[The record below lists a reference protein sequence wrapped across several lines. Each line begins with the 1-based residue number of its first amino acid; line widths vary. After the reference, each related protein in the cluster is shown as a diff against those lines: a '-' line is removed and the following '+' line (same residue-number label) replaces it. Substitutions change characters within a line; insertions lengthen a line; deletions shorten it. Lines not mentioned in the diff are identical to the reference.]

1 MKRLIINAD
10 DFGYDEGVGR
20 GIIELAQAGLITS
33 TSCMTNM
40 PAWPQAAAH
49 LREHKDLGAGVHL
62 VFNEGRPILPIEQV
76 PALVGADG
84 QFLNDSQI
92 LRSLR
97 PGTTAQ
103 LRAEFCAQIE
113 RFVADVGRLPDHLDN
128 HCAVSY
134 TRPDRFKVTLEL
146 AQDYNLPIRVPFG
159 DDLEEQATFLAQRN
173 ALPHWMVRWLGA
185 YFRRRIDRAGIGRP
199 NAFLMQFS
207 TPGNRTPEYL
217 LSLLDGLRDHGWL
230 SELLVH
236 PGYDA
241 DWREED
247 LRALF
252 DPRIRERLDQPD
264 IELSTFASIGQPESP
279 AHRNRRRGGE

>member
-10 DFGYDEGVGR
+10 DFGKDDGVVR
-20 GIIELAQAGLITS
+20 GIIDLHQVKAISS

-40 PAWPQAAAH
+40 PAWPEAAAY
-49 LREHKDLGAGVHL
+49 LRENKNFAAGVHL
-62 VFNEGRPILPIEQV
+62 VFNEGAPVLAAEQV
-76 PALVGADG
+76 RALVGPDG
-84 QFLNDSQI
+84 QFLNDGHI

-103 LRAEFCAQIE
+103 LRSEYRAQIE
-113 RFVADVGRLPDHLDN
+113 RFIADVGRPPDHLDN

-134 TRPDRFKVTLEL
+134 SRPDRFKVTLEV
-146 AQDYNLPIRVPFG
+146 AQEFNLPIRAPFG
-159 DDLEEQATFLAQRN
+159 DDLEEQATFLSQRN
-173 ALPHWMVRWLGA
+173 GLPRWFIRWQGA
-185 YFRRRIDRAGIGRP
+185 RFRQRVDRAGIGRA

-217 LSLLDGLRDHGWL
+217 LSLLESLREGWL

-236 PGYDA
+236 PGYGT

-247 LRALF
+247 LRALL
-252 DPRIRERLDQPD
+252 DPRVRERLNQPD
-264 IELSTFASIGQPESP
+264 IELATFAAVG
-279 AHRNRRRGGE
+279 